1 MATPENQFKI
11 RCSLAVALGLGI
23 LALAI
28 AGMLGV
34 PVLSYL
40 YPILLLVTLFVAGPG
55 LVGLYRG
62 LGKPSDYVIPRP
74 KQRTRTSAATRAGAA
89 TRASAA
95 SRNPSGAQ
103 S

>member
-62 LGKPSDYVIPRP
+62 LGQPSDYVIPRP
-74 KQRTRTSAATRAGAA
+74 KQRTRTRAATR
-89 TRASAA
+89 TSAA